1 MIHTKERD
9 IPTVSSV
16 GLHSIDA
23 LSDINK
29 ASFAVSYE
37 TPNAFW
43 NAIAMCN
50 YMPRSR
56 QLFKPMTQ
64 ETNRLRSFESEWGFA
79 EYGGHGHG
87 FGGGG
92 GGGGGAGGSD

>member
-1 MIHTKERD
+1 
-9 IPTVSSV
+9 
-16 GLHSIDA
+16 
-23 LSDINK
+23 
-29 ASFAVSYE
+29 
-37 TPNAFW
+37 
-43 NAIAMCN
+43 
-50 YMPRSR
+50 
-56 QLFKPMTQ
+56 MTQ